1 MYLYSKLHFL
11 FIFLFALITGVNS
24 GGLTVL
30 SILTVTAT
38 VTFATP
44 PKERER
50 VAIAGENYPFFSVI

>member
-11 FIFLFALITGVNS
+11 FTFPFALITGANS
-24 GGLTVL
+24 GGLTGL
-30 SILTVTAT
+30 SDLTVTAT

-50 VAIAGENYPFFSVI
+50 VAIARENYPFFSVI